1 MNYSCHSCGKA
12 SRESEA
18 YERIEAGGETY
29 LFCCPMCQSAF
40 SAGNVHTRRM
50 VLQAFSDDRAS
61 VYVEYLPALQVGG
74 DYTCIRAVGEDKLY
88 VIFADISG
96 HGIASSLVMSR
107 VGAETE
113 RLVQSG
119 QDLAAIAEALN
130 RLMSSSAGGD
140 LYLTLFGAEIDF
152 PAQTITYVNCGH
164 PAQLLWSQKLQQST
178 LLQSEHIPVGMFD
191 AETFG
196 TPPKI
201 TRDIHA
207 GDKLMLFTDGM
218 LELRLEDGREFGQD
232 GLIKVFRELV
242 KASTEEARRLI
253 IEQLKASQTER
264 LEDDMLLV
272 FVDITGSSS
281 VRCGREGSI

>member
-1 MNYSCHSCGKA
+1 MIDRCHSCGKA
-12 SRESEA
+12 ITESEA
-18 YERIEAGGETY
+18 HARSEVDGETY

-40 SAGNVHTRRM
+40 GAGHVQRRM
-50 VLQAFSDDRAS
+50 VLQAFSDERAS
-61 VYVEYLPALQVGG
+61 VYVEYVPALQVGG
-74 DYTCIRAVGEDKLY
+74 DYTCIRAVGEDRLY
-88 VIFADISG
+88 VIVADVSG

-119 QDLAAIAEALN
+119 EDLAAIAEALN
-130 RLMSSSAGGD
+130 RLMASNAGGD

-152 PAQTITYVNCGH
+152 SAHTIAYVNCGH

-196 TPPKI
+196 TPPKVSLE
-201 TRDIHA
+201 IHA

-218 LELRLEDGREFGQD
+218 LELRFENGREFGQD
-232 GLIKVFRELV
+232 GLIRVFRELV
-242 KASTEEARRLI
+242 KASTEEAKRLI
-253 IEQLKASQTER
+253 IEQLKASQAGR
-264 LEDDMLLV
+264 LNDDMLLV
-272 FVDITGSSS
+272 FVDVKGSSS
-281 VRCGREGSI
+281 VRNSREGAI

>member
-1 MNYSCHSCGKA
+1 MTDRCHSCGKTVT
-12 SRESEA
+12 ESETHA
-18 YERIEAGGETY
+18 RLEVGGETY

-40 SAGNVHTRRM
+40 AAGNVQRRM
-50 VLQAFSDDRAS
+50 VLQAFSDERAS
-61 VYVEYLPALQVGG
+61 VFIEYVPALQVGG
-74 DYTCIRAVGEDKLY
+74 DYTCIRAVGDDKLY
-88 VIFADISG
+88 VIVADVSG

-119 QDLAAIAEALN
+119 KDLAAIAEALN
-130 RLMSSSAGGD
+130 RLMTSNAGGD

-152 PAQTITYVNCGH
+152 SAQTITYINCGH

-196 TPPKI
+196 TPPKV
-201 TRDIHA
+201 TLDVHA

-232 GLIKVFRELV
+232 GLTRVFRELI
-242 KASTEEARRLI
+242 KASSEEAKRLI
-253 IEQLKASQTER
+253 MEQLKASQAER

-272 FVDITGSSS
+272 FVDIKGGASG
-281 VRCGREGSI
+281 RHRREGAV